1 MTFLGKC
8 MQKEKKAKEPPKS
21 HVSFK
26 PLTFSIHNQTHLL
39 QQGYHG

>member
-1 MTFLGKC
+1 MPRK
-8 MQKEKKAKEPPKS
+8 KKAKELPKS

-26 PLTFSIHNQTHLL
+26 SSTFSIRNQTHLL